1 MTPTGWWK
9 AAGTNG
15 FSTMWAVASA
25 AESVIVMM
33 KSVKANPSR
42 TSTKALPFQRGSSS
56 SSIRML
62 PWPCGLCAA
71 TWL

>member
-1 MTPTGWWK
+1 M
-9 AAGTNG
+9 
-15 FSTMWAVASA
+15 MWALASA

-33 KSVKANPSR
+33 KSVKAKPRR
-42 TSTKALPFQRGSSS
+42 TSTNAFPFHRGSSS

-62 PWPCGLCAA
+62 PWPCGLCDA